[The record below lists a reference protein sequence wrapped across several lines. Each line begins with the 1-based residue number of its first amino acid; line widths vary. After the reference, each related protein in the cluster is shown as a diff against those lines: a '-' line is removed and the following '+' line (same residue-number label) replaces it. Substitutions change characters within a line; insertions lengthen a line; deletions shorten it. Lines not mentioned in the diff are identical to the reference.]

1 MVALGALLNNLF
13 SQTTSW
19 LNSQQRTDLSL
30 PELCEQL
37 LSNKGEVTGLS
48 LARDILGQFEQ
59 ETSEEQKAF
68 FTILIKEFDLV
79 TDELNA
85 ALKMY
90 EAKADQTSYSKL
102 MTAATSRRQTLFR
115 KLNELPGA
123 TQRLV
128 NMRKTLLGLLP
139 AHPELAVID
148 QDLKQLFTSWFNRGF
163 LVLQPISW
171 SSPAHILEKIIAYEA
186 VHAIESWDD
195 LRRRLQPADR
205 RCFAFFHPAMPDEP
219 LIFVEIALSKEIPEA
234 IQTILADRSEADEG
248 RPKTAT
254 FYSISNCQ
262 TGLAGISFGNSLIK
276 TVVGELRREFE
287 SLEQFVTLSPLPEF
301 ADWMSAQSLIDPLPL
316 EDDQKILDLA
326 ACYLVH
332 GKTQSGTP
340 FDPVARFHLGNG
352 ARIHALHANAD
363 RSANGKS
370 RSHAVMVNYLY
381 DLEQL
386 EENHQK
392 FATNG
397 VIACSG
403 KVKDRADAALHLLL
417 DLKI

>member
-1 MVALGALLNNLF
+1 MVALGTLLNNLF
-13 SQTTSW
+13 SRTTNW
-19 LNSQQRTDLSL
+19 LNNQQRSDLSL

-37 LSNKGEVTGLS
+37 LSNKGEMTGLS
-48 LARDILGQFEQ
+48 LARDILDQFEQ
-59 ETSEEQKAF
+59 YTSESQKTF
-68 FTILIKEFDLV
+68 LTILAREFDLD
-79 TDELNA
+79 TDRLNA

-90 EAKADQTSYSKL
+90 EAKADKTSYSKL
-102 MTAATSRRQTLFR
+102 MAAATSRRQTLFK

-128 NMRKTLLGLLP
+128 NLRKTLLGLLP
-139 AHPELAVID
+139 AHPELAIID

-195 LRRRLQPADR
+195 LRRRLKPTDR

-219 LIFVEIALSKEIPEA
+219 LIFVEIALSNEIPGA
-234 IQTILADRSEADEG
+234 IQTILADRGEG
-248 RPKTAT
+248 DIGMPRTAT

-262 TGLAGISFGNSLIK
+262 TGLAGITFGNSLIK
-276 TVVGELRREFE
+276 TVVSELRREFE
-287 SLEQFVTLSPLPEF
+287 SLEQFVTLSPLPIF
-301 ADWMSAQSLIDPLPL
+301 ADWLSKQTLKDPLPL
-316 EDDQKILDLA
+316 EDDQKLTDLA

-332 GKTQSGTP
+332 GKTPSGTP

-363 RSANGKS
+363 TSENGKF
-370 RSHAVMVNYLY
+370 RSYAVMVNYLY
-381 DLEQL
+381 DLKQL

-392 FATNG
+392 FEANG

-403 KVKDRADAALHLLL
+403 KVKDRADAALYLLP

>member
-1 MVALGALLNNLF
+1 MVALGTLLNNLF
-13 SQTTSW
+13 NQTTSW
-19 LNSQQRTDLSL
+19 LNNQQRSDMPL

-37 LSNKGEVTGLS
+37 LSNEGEVSGLS
-48 LARDILGQFEQ
+48 LARDILSQFEKQ
-59 ETSEEQKAF
+59 TSEGQKAF
-68 FTILIKEFDLV
+68 LTTLATEFDLD
-79 TDELNA
+79 THGLSA

-90 EAKADQTSYSKL
+90 TTKADKASYSKL
-102 MTAATSRRQTLFR
+102 ITAATSRRQTLFR

-128 NMRKTLLGLLP
+128 NLRKTLLGLLP
-139 AHPELAVID
+139 EHPELAVID

-163 LVLQPISW
+163 LVLQPVSW
-171 SSPAHILEKIIAYEA
+171 SSPAHILEKIITYEA

-219 LIFVEIALSKEIPEA
+219 LIFVEIALSKEIPTA
-234 IQTILADRSEADEG
+234 IQTILAEHNELDDG

-262 TGLAGISFGNSLIK
+262 VGLAGISFGNSLIK
-276 TVVGELRREFE
+276 TVVSELRREFE
-287 SLEQFVTLSPLPEF
+287 SLEKFVTLSPLPVF
-301 ADWMSAQSLIDPLPL
+301 ADWLSKQTLTDPLPL
-316 EDDQKILDLA
+316 EDDQKITDLA

-332 GKTQSGTP
+332 GKTKSGTP

-352 ARIHALHANAD
+352 ARIHALHTNAD
-363 RSANGKS
+363 ISANGKS

-381 DLEQL
+381 DLKQL
-386 EENHQK
+386 EANHQK
-392 FATNG
+392 FAADG
-397 VIACSG
+397 VVACSRR
-403 KVKDRADAALHLLL
+403 VKDRANAALHLLPE
-417 DLKI
+417 LKL

>member
-1 MVALGALLNNLF
+1 MVALGALLNNLL
-13 SQTTSW
+13 SQTTNW
-19 LNSQQRTDLSL
+19 LNNQQRSDLSL
-30 PELCEQL
+30 PDLCEQL

-48 LARDILGQFEQ
+48 LARDILDQFEQ
-59 ETSEEQKAF
+59 QASEEQRAF
-68 FTILIKEFDLV
+68 FTILATEFDLD
-79 TDELNA
+79 TDRLNT

-90 EAKADQTSYSKL
+90 KAKADKTSYSKL
-102 MTAATSRRQTLFR
+102 MVSATSRRQTLFR

-128 NMRKTLLGLLP
+128 NMRKILLGLLP
-139 AHPELAVID
+139 TYPELAVID
-148 QDLKQLFTSWFNRGF
+148 QDFKQLFSSWFNRGF

-219 LIFVEIALSKEIPEA
+219 LIFVEIALSKNIPGT
-234 IQTILADRSEADEG
+234 IQAILANRSEVDDG

-276 TVVGELRREFE
+276 TVVSELRREFE
-287 SLEQFVTLSPLPEF
+287 SLEQFVTLSPLPAF
-301 ADWMSAQSLIDPLPL
+301 ADWMSKQSLVDPLPL
-316 EDDQKILDLA
+316 EDDQKITDLA
-326 ACYLVH
+326 ACYLVY
-332 GKTQSGTP
+332 GKTKSGTP

-352 ARIHALHANAD
+352 ACIHALHANAD
-363 RSANGKS
+363 ISKNGKS

-381 DLEQL
+381 DLKQL
-386 EENHQK
+386 EANHQK
-392 FATNG
+392 FAADG
-397 VIACSG
+397 AIACSG
-403 KVKDRADAALHLLL
+403 KVKDLADSALHLLP
-417 DLKI
+417 DLKN

>member
-19 LNSQQRTDLSL
+19 LNNQQRSDLSL

-48 LARDILGQFEQ
+48 LAREILGQFEQ
-59 ETSEEQKAF
+59 QSSEEQKAF
-68 FTILIKEFDLV
+68 LTTLTTEFDLV
-79 TDELNA
+79 TDELHA

-90 EAKADQTSYSKL
+90 EAKADKASYSEL

-234 IQTILADRSEADEG
+234 IQTILADRSEADDSN
-248 RPKTAT
+248 PKTAT

-276 TVVGELRREFE
+276 TVVSELRREFE
-287 SLEQFVTLSPLPEF
+287 SLEQFVTLSPLPVF
-301 ADWMSAQSLIDPLPL
+301 ADWMSKQSFIDALPL
-316 EDDQKILDLA
+316 EDDQKITDLA

-332 GKTQSGTP
+332 GKTHSGTP
-340 FDPVARFHLGNG
+340 VDPVARFHLGNG

-363 RSANGKS
+363 SSAIGKS

-381 DLEQL
+381 DLEKL
-386 EENHQK
+386 EANHQK
-392 FATNG
+392 YASDG
-397 VIACSG
+397 VVACSG
-403 KVKDRADAALHLLL
+403 KIKDRADAALHLLNE
-417 DLKI
+417 LKI

>member
-19 LNSQQRTDLSL
+19 LNNQQQSDLSL
-30 PELCEQL
+30 PKLCEQL

-48 LARDILGQFEQ
+48 LARDILDQFEQ
-59 ETSEEQKAF
+59 QTSEGQRTF
-68 FTILIKEFDLV
+68 FTTLATEFDLD
-79 TDELNA
+79 TKGLNS

-90 EAKADQTSYSKL
+90 AAKADKASYSKL

-128 NMRKTLLGLLP
+128 NMRKTLLGLLS
-139 AHPELAVID
+139 AQPELAIID

-171 SSPAHILEKIIAYEA
+171 SSPAYILEKIIAYEA
-186 VHAIESWDD
+186 VHTIESWDD

-219 LIFVEIALSKEIPEA
+219 LIFVEIALSKEIPKA
-234 IQTILADRSEADEG
+234 IQSILADRNDADDG

-276 TVVGELRREFE
+276 TVVSELRREFE
-287 SLEQFVTLSPLPEF
+287 SLEQFVTLSPLPIF
-301 ADWMSAQSLIDPLPL
+301 ADWLSKQSLAGPPPL
-316 EDDQKILDLA
+316 EDDQKMSDLA

-332 GKTQSGTP
+332 GKTKSGTP

-363 RSANGKS
+363 ISANGKS

-381 DLEQL
+381 DLKQL
-386 EENHQK
+386 EVNHQK
-392 FATNG
+392 FATDG

-403 KVKDRADAALHLLL
+403 KVKDRADAALQLLPE
-417 DLKI
+417 LKI

>member
-13 SQTTSW
+13 NQTTSW
-19 LNSQQRTDLSL
+19 LNNQQRTDMSL

-48 LARDILGQFEQ
+48 LARDILGKFEKQ
-59 ETSEEQKAF
+59 TSEEQKAF
-68 FTILIKEFDLV
+68 LATLATEFDLD
-79 TDELNA
+79 THGLNA

-90 EAKADQTSYSKL
+90 TAKADKASYSKL

-139 AHPELAVID
+139 VHPELAVID

-163 LVLQPISW
+163 LVLQPVSW

-195 LRRRLQPADR
+195 LRRRLEPADR

-219 LIFVEIALSKEIPEA
+219 LIFVEIALSEKIPTA
-234 IQTILADRSEADEG
+234 IQTILADQSEAYDG

-262 TGLAGISFGNSLIK
+262 TGLAGISFGDSLIK
-276 TVVGELRREFE
+276 TVVSELRREFE
-287 SLEQFVTLSPLPEF
+287 SLERFVTLSPLPVF
-301 ADWMSAQSLIDPLPL
+301 ADWLSKQSLTDPLPL
-316 EDDQKILDLA
+316 EDDQKITDLA
-326 ACYLVH
+326 ALYLVH
-332 GKTQSGTP
+332 GKTKFGTP

-363 RSANGKS
+363 ISANGKS

-381 DLEQL
+381 DLKQL
-386 EENHQK
+386 EANHQK
-392 FATNG
+392 FAADG

-403 KVKDRADAALHLLL
+403 KVKDRANAALHLLP
-417 DLKI
+417 DLSM

>member
-13 SQTTSW
+13 SQTTNW
-19 LNSQQRTDLSL
+19 LNNQQRSDLCL

-48 LARDILGQFEQ
+48 LASDILDLFEQ
-59 ETSEEQKAF
+59 QNSEGQKAF
-68 FTILIKEFDLV
+68 LTTLVTEFDLD
-79 TDELNA
+79 TNELNA

-90 EAKADQTSYSKL
+90 EADPDQACYSKL
-102 MTAATSRRQTLFR
+102 MTAATSRRQTLFK

-128 NMRKTLLGLLP
+128 NMRMTLLELLP

-234 IQTILADRSEADEG
+234 IQTILADRSEADDG

-276 TVVGELRREFE
+276 TVVSELRREFE
-287 SLEQFVTLSPLPEF
+287 SLEQFVTLSPLPVF
-301 ADWMSAQSLIDPLPL
+301 ADWMSKQSLVDPLPL
-316 EDDQKILDLA
+316 EDDQKITDLA

-332 GKTQSGTP
+332 GKTPSGTP

-386 EENHQK
+386 EANHQK
-392 FATNG
+392 FAADG

-403 KVKDRADAALHLLL
+403 KVKDRADAALHLLP

>member
-13 SQTTSW
+13 SQTTGW
-19 LNSQQRTDLSL
+19 LTSQQRSDFSL

-37 LSNKGEVTGLS
+37 LSNKGEVSSLS
-48 LARDILGQFEQ
+48 LAHEILDKFEQ
-59 ETSEEQKAF
+59 QTPEEQKVFLTTLA
-68 FTILIKEFDLV
+68 TEFDLD
-79 TDELNA
+79 TNGLNV

-90 EAKADQTSYSKL
+90 EAKADKASYSKL
-102 MTAATSRRQTLFR
+102 MATATSRRQTLFR

-139 AHPELAVID
+139 TNPELAVIE
-148 QDLKQLFTSWFNRGF
+148 QDLKQLFSSWFNRGF

-186 VHAIESWDD
+186 VHTIESWDD
-195 LRRRLQPADR
+195 LRRRLKPNDR

-219 LIFVEIALSKEIPEA
+219 LIFVEIALSKEIPTA
-234 IQTILADRSEADEG
+234 IQDILADRNEADDG
-248 RPKTAT
+248 RPKTAA

-276 TVVGELRREFE
+276 TVVSELRREFE
-287 SLEQFVTLSPLPEF
+287 SLEQFVTLSPLPLF
-301 ADWMSAQSLIDPLPL
+301 AEWLLKQSLTDPLTL
-316 EDDQKILDLA
+316 EDDQKITDLA

-332 GKTQSGTP
+332 GKTKSGTP

-363 RSANGKS
+363 ISANGKT

-381 DLEQL
+381 DLKQL
-386 EENHQK
+386 EANHQK
-392 FATNG
+392 FVADG
-397 VIACSG
+397 IIACS
-403 KVKDRADAALHLLL
+403 KRLRDRANAALHFLSEQ
-417 DLKI
+417 KI

>member
-1 MVALGALLNNLF
+1 MVTLGALLNNLF
-13 SQTTSW
+13 NQTTNW
-19 LNSQQRTDLSL
+19 LNYQKQSDLSL
-30 PELCEQL
+30 TELCEQL

-48 LARDILGQFEQ
+48 LASDILDQFERQ
-59 ETSEEQKAF
+59 TSEGQKAF
-68 FTILIKEFDLV
+68 FASLATEFDLD
-79 TDELNA
+79 TDGLNA

-90 EAKADQTSYSKL
+90 EAEANKISYSKL
-102 MTAATSRRQTLFR
+102 MTAATSRRQTMFR

-148 QDLKQLFTSWFNRGF
+148 QDLKQLFASWFNRGF

-219 LIFVEIALSKEIPEA
+219 LIFVEIALSREIPEA
-234 IQTILADRSEADEG
+234 IQTILADRSEADNG

-276 TVVGELRREFE
+276 TVVSELRREFE

-301 ADWMSAQSLIDPLPL
+301 ADWLSKQSLADSLSL
-316 EDDQKILDLA
+316 EDSQKITNLA

-363 RSANGKS
+363 ISANGKS
-370 RSHAVMVNYLY
+370 RSHSVMVNYLY
-381 DLEQL
+381 DLKQL
-386 EENHQK
+386 EANHQK
-392 FATNG
+392 FVADG

-403 KVKDRADAALHLLL
+403 TVKDHADAALHLLPE
-417 DLKI
+417 LKT

>member
-13 SQTTSW
+13 SQTTNW
-19 LNSQQRTDLSL
+19 LNNQPRSDLSL

-48 LARDILGQFEQ
+48 LASDILDMFEQ
-59 ETSEEQKAF
+59 QNSEGQEAF
-68 FTILIKEFDLV
+68 LTTLVTEFDLD
-79 TDELNA
+79 TNELNA

-90 EAKADQTSYSKL
+90 EADPDKASYSKL
-102 MTAATSRRQTLFR
+102 MTAATSRRQTLFK

-128 NMRKTLLGLLP
+128 NMRKTLLELLP

-195 LRRRLQPADR
+195 LRRRLQPTDR

-219 LIFVEIALSKEIPEA
+219 LIFVEIALSKEIPGA
-234 IQTILADRSEADEG
+234 IQTILVDHNKTDDG

-276 TVVGELRREFE
+276 TVVSELRREFE
-287 SLEQFVTLSPLPEF
+287 SLEKFVTLSPLPVF
-301 ADWMSAQSLIDPLPL
+301 ANWLSTQTLSEPVSL
-316 EDDQKILDLA
+316 ENDQHITDLA

-363 RSANGKS
+363 MSENGKS

-381 DLEQL
+381 DLKQL

-392 FATNG
+392 FAVDG
-397 VIACSG
+397 AIACSG
-403 KVKDRADAALHLLL
+403 KIKDRADVALHLLPEL
-417 DLKI
+417 NV

>member
-48 LARDILGQFEQ
+48 LAHDILGQFEQ

-68 FTILIKEFDLV
+68 FTTLTKEFDLV

-219 LIFVEIALSKEIPEA
+219 LIFVEIALSKEIPGA
-234 IQTILADRSEADEG
+234 IKTILADRSEADEG

-301 ADWMSAQSLIDPLPL
+301 ADWMSTQSLIDPLPL

-386 EENHQK
+386 EANHQK

>member
-1 MVALGALLNNLF
+1 MVALVSLLNNLF

-19 LNSQQRTDLSL
+19 LNNQQRSDLSL

-37 LSNKGEVTGLS
+37 LSNRGEVTGLS
-48 LARDILGQFEQ
+48 LASDILGQFEQ
-59 ETSEEQKAF
+59 QTSEEQKAF
-68 FTILIKEFDLV
+68 FTTLTAEFDLV

-90 EAKADQTSYSKL
+90 EAKADKASYSKL

-128 NMRKTLLGLLP
+128 NMRKILLGLLP

-171 SSPAHILEKIIAYEA
+171 SSPAFILEKIIAYEA

-234 IQTILADRSEADEG
+234 IQTILADHSEADDR

-276 TVVGELRREFE
+276 TVVSELRREFE
-287 SLEQFVTLSPLPEF
+287 SLEQFVTLSPLPVF
-301 ADWMSAQSLIDPLPL
+301 ADWMSKQTIVDPLPL
-316 EDDQKILDLA
+316 ADDQKIIDLA

-363 RSANGKS
+363 RSKNGKS

-386 EENHQK
+386 EANHQK
-392 FATNG
+392 FLAEG

-403 KVKDRADAALHLLL
+403 KVKDRADAALHLLP
-417 DLKI
+417 DLKK

>member
-13 SQTTSW
+13 NQTTSW
-19 LNSQQRTDLSL
+19 LNNQQRTDISL
-30 PELCEQL
+30 PELCEEL

-48 LARDILGQFEQ
+48 LARDILGQFEKQ
-59 ETSEEQKAF
+59 TLEEKKTFLTTLA
-68 FTILIKEFDLV
+68 TEFDLD
-79 TDELNA
+79 TDRLNA

-90 EAKADQTSYSKL
+90 TAKADKASYSEL
-102 MTAATSRRQTLFR
+102 MTAAISRRQTLFR
-115 KLNELPGA
+115 KLNEAPGA

-139 AHPELAVID
+139 AYPELAVID

-163 LVLQPISW
+163 LVLQPVNW

-186 VHAIESWDD
+186 VHAIESWED

-219 LIFVEIALSKEIPEA
+219 LIFVEIALSKEIPKT
-234 IQTILADRSEADEG
+234 IQTILADRSELDDG

-276 TVVGELRREFE
+276 TVVSELRREFE
-287 SLEQFVTLSPLPEF
+287 SLERFVTLSPLPVF
-301 ADWMSAQSLIDPLPL
+301 ADWLSEQSLTEPKPLK
-316 EDDQKILDLA
+316 DDQKITDLA

-332 GKTQSGTP
+332 GKTKSGAP

-352 ARIHALHANAD
+352 AQIHALHANAD
-363 RSANGKS
+363 ISANGKS
-370 RSHAVMVNYLY
+370 LSHAVMVNYLY
-381 DLEQL
+381 DLKQL
-386 EENHQK
+386 EANHQK
-392 FATNG
+392 FAANG

-403 KVKDRADAALHLLL
+403 SVKDRANAALYLLP

>member
-68 FTILIKEFDLV
+68 FTTLTKEFDLV

>member
-68 FTILIKEFDLV
+68 FTTLTKEFDLV
-79 TDELNA
+79 TDELSA

-219 LIFVEIALSKEIPEA
+219 LIFVEIALSKEIPGA

-276 TVVGELRREFE
+276 TVVSELRREFE

-301 ADWMSAQSLIDPLPL
+301 ADWMSRQSLIDPLPL
-316 EDDQKILDLA
+316 EDDQKIINLA

-386 EENHQK
+386 EANHQK

-403 KVKDRADAALHLLL
+403 KVKDRADVALHLLL